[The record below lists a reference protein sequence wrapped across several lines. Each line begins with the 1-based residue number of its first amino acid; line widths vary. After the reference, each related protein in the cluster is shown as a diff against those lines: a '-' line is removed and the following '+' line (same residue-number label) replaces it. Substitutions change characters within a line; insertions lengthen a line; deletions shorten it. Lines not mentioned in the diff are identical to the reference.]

1 MKLKDE
7 DRAIYKRREENR
19 MYKESLLYTAE
30 KRGEKRGEK
39 IGKEKGEKKAKIE
52 IARNLLDI
60 LDIETISMKTDL
72 SIEEIRKLK
81 EYRKL

>member
-19 MYKESLLYTAE
+19 MYEESLLYTAE
-30 KRGEKRGEK
+30 KQ
-39 IGKEKGEKKAKIE
+39 GEKKAKIE

-60 LDIETISMKTDL
+60 LDIETIAIKTNL
-72 SIEEIRKLK
+72 TIKELK
-81 EYRKL
+81 RLKKDGTV